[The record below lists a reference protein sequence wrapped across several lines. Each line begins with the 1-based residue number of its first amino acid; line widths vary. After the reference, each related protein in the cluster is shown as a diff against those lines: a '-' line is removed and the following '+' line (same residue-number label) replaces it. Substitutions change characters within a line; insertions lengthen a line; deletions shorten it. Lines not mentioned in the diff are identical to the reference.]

1 MQDLWR
7 LSATDIAALI
17 RSKKVSAKEAAHGR
31 AGAARCGQPHDQRRG
46 RSSAGGGAG
55 AGRGRSMRRS
65 RAARRSVRW
74 RACRSPS
81 RSISISRGSPPPTAS
96 RLQRDVIAQS
106 NSPVIDNLRKAG
118 AVILG
123 RTNCPAFSYRWFTT
137 NLIHGDTKNPRD
149 PGITPGGSSGGAGAA
164 VAAGIGHI
172 AHGTD
177 IAGSIRYPAYACGVH
192 GLRPT
197 VGRIAAFNAALP
209 ERTIGPQ
216 ISAVSGP
223 LARTIGDLRIALAA
237 MSGKDVRDPWWVPAP
252 LEGPAMPKRAAL
264 CLQPDG
270 LETSAE
276 VKAAVADAGKRL
288 ERAGWMVEEVATPP
302 LREAAD
308 LQTKLWL
315 GDGYEAQLAAAEREG
330 DPGALACLRGNR
342 AKVFPFDAA
351 AFSKALT
358 RRATLTREWLQFFET
373 YSVLLI
379 PVSGELPF
387 PDGLDMRDEASFARV
402 WRAQLTQIAIPFM
415 GLPALTVSTGLVGRV
430 PVGVQVVSG
439 RLPRGSL
446 LARGRGDR
454 GGRNAGR
461 ADRSRPVVFEA
472 KEHDG
477 WHQRFHGKVACRRGR
492 IPEAV
497 RGSGAPDR
505 QHRERLRVHAAIQ
518 RPRGAAPGT
527 LPARLFG
534 ARISL
539 QPVRRPGTRRRQG
552 DRTVLRQQLCR
563 HLSDVRQ
570 DRRQRRQCASAVS
583 IFEERKIRAAR
594 LVDQMEFH
602 QIPGRSFGQGGGA
615 ACADR
620 HAGRSDKK
628 EIEAL
633 L

>member
-7 LSATDIAALI
+7 LPAADVAGLVT
-17 RSKKVSAKEAAHGR
+17 SKQISAKEAALAALGR
-31 AGAARCGQPHDQRRG
+31 LDAVNPSINAVVDHRPQDVLAEAAAIDAAIMRGEDVGPLAGVPVTVKVNIDQEG
-46 RSSAGGGAG
+46 FATTNGLK
-55 AGRGRSMRRS
+55 
-65 RAARRSVRW
+65 
-74 RACRSPS
+74 
-81 RSISISRGSPPPTAS
+81 
-96 RLQRDVIAQS
+96 LQREVIARS

-137 NLIHGDTKNPRD
+137 NLVHGDTKNPRD
-149 PGITPGGSSGGAGAA
+149 AGITPGGSSGGAGAA

-209 ERTIGPQ
+209 ERSIGPQ

-223 LARTIGDLRIALAA
+223 LARTIGDIRIALAA

-252 LEGPAMPKRAAL
+252 LEGPAMPRRAAL

-270 LETSAE
+270 LETFAE
-276 VKAAVADAGKRL
+276 VKAAVLDAGKRL
-288 ERAGWMVEEVATPP
+288 ERAGWVVEEIETTPP

-358 RRATLTREWLQFFET
+358 RRATLTREWLQFFES
-373 YSVLLI
+373 YPVLLM

-387 PDGLDMRDEASFARV
+387 PDGLDMRDDDSFERV

-439 RLPRGSL
+439 RYREDLCL
-446 LARGRGDR
+446 LAG
-454 GGRNAGR
+454 
-461 ADRSRPVVFEA
+461 EA
-472 KEHDG
+472 
-477 WHQRFHGKVACRRGR
+477 
-492 IPEAV
+492 
-497 RGSGAPDR
+497 
-505 QHRERLRVHAAIQ
+505 
-518 RPRGAAPGT
+518 
-527 LPARLFG
+527 
-534 ARISL
+534 
-539 QPVRRPGTRRRQG
+539 
-552 DRTVLRQQLCR
+552 
-563 HLSDVRQ
+563 
-570 DRRQRRQCASAVS
+570 
-583 IFEERKIRAAR
+583 
-594 LVDQMEFH
+594 
-602 QIPGRSFGQGGGA
+602 
-615 ACADR
+615 
-620 HAGRSDKK
+620 
-628 EIEAL
+628 IEAGGTPPAPIDPVG
-633 L
+633 

>member
-1 MQDLWR
+1 MQDIWR
-7 LSATDIAALI
+7 LSAAELAGLI
-17 RSKKVSAKEAAHGR
+17 RSKKVSAKEAA
-31 AGAARCGQPHDQRRG
+31 
-46 RSSAGGGAG
+46 SAGLARLDAVNPKINAVIEHRPREVLAQAEAIDAAIARNEALGPLVGVPVTVKVNIDQAG
-55 AGRGRSMRRS
+55 FATTNGLK
-65 RAARRSVRW
+65 
-74 RACRSPS
+74 
-81 RSISISRGSPPPTAS
+81 
-96 RLQRDVIAQS
+96 LQRDIIAQS

-137 NLIHGDTKNPRD
+137 NLVHGDTKNPRD
-149 PGITPGGSSGGAGAA
+149 ASITPGGSSGGAGAA

-177 IAGSIRYPAYACGVH
+177 IAGSIRYPAYVCGVH

-223 LARTIGDLRIALAA
+223 LARSIGDIRIALAA
-237 MSGKDVRDPWWVPAP
+237 MSGKDARDPWWVPAP

-276 VKAAVADAGKRL
+276 VKAAVADSGKRL
-288 ERAGWMVEEVATPP
+288 QRAGWTVEEVAPPP

-342 AKVFPFDAA
+342 AKVFPFDADA
-351 AFSKALT
+351 YSRALT

-373 YSVLLI
+373 YAVLLM

-415 GLPALTVSTGLVGRV
+415 GLPGLTVSTGLVGKV

-439 RLPRGSL
+439 RYREDLCL
-446 LARGRGDR
+446 LAG
-454 GGRNAGR
+454 
-461 ADRSRPVVFEA
+461 EA
-472 KEHDG
+472 
-477 WHQRFHGKVACRRGR
+477 
-492 IPEAV
+492 
-497 RGSGAPDR
+497 
-505 QHRERLRVHAAIQ
+505 
-518 RPRGAAPGT
+518 
-527 LPARLFG
+527 
-534 ARISL
+534 
-539 QPVRRPGTRRRQG
+539 
-552 DRTVLRQQLCR
+552 
-563 HLSDVRQ
+563 
-570 DRRQRRQCASAVS
+570 
-583 IFEERKIRAAR
+583 
-594 LVDQMEFH
+594 
-602 QIPGRSFGQGGGA
+602 
-615 ACADR
+615 
-620 HAGRSDKK
+620 
-628 EIEAL
+628 IEAGGTPPSPIDPVS
-633 L
+633 